1 MQNASPE
8 RLHWYHHSRSSRFV
22 VRGESSLGPKSSQT
36 FQFPTSLSSLNCRRP
51 RQLHSITMPVG
62 INQPVLAAARHL
74 LTSVRGGRAAALV
87 LQENTMAL
95 FGAGSIYSVPFTASV
110 TTAGSFDLLGVLAP
124 NNSQVVLRS
133 LTLGAPSRRRERR
146 RRWLRSIS
154 SEVQRHL
161 QPAPPSRRCR
171 SWHRPHRHRSLPDR
185 SSPDHPRGSS
195 QPPRRRSCIAIVG
208 HMPTGAMSTLR
219 TPATSRSSLAAMSVR
234 DCMFGC
240 RFRTKP
246 SPWPSNG
253 TWECLLRRPWPGV
266 PARSRDA
273 CRYVEERQ
281 VSRSADAM
289 RPRETAYRSLRAC
302 SSRRP
307 TAYKS
312 SRAFVRGIIIR
323 PSSDGI
329 SILYSE

>member
-1 MQNASPE
+1 
-8 RLHWYHHSRSSRFV
+8 
-22 VRGESSLGPKSSQT
+22 
-36 FQFPTSLSSLNCRRP
+36 
-51 RQLHSITMPVG
+51 
-62 INQPVLAAARHL
+62 
-74 LTSVRGGRAAALV
+74 
-87 LQENTMAL
+87 MAL

-133 LTLGAPSRRRERR
+133 LTLGAVSSAGTQASLVEIDIFRGSTASSTSAAITPGADPPLYELRR
-146 RRWLRSIS
+146 RRW
-154 SEVQRHL
+154 
-161 QPAPPSRRCR
+161 
-171 SWHRPHRHRSLPDR
+171 PDR
-185 SSPDHPRGSS
+185 SSPAHPRGWSR
-195 QPPRRRSCIAIVG
+195 PRRRRSCIGIVG
-208 HMPTGAMSTLR
+208 ATATRRMCILR
-219 TPATSRSSLAAMSVR
+219 TPATSRSWRAAMSVR

-289 RPRETAYRSLRAC
+289 RPRETAYRS
-302 SSRRP
+302 
-307 TAYKS
+307 
-312 SRAFVRGIIIR
+312 
-323 PSSDGI
+323 
-329 SILYSE
+329 